1 MMVRTLVVGEVWKTV
16 KRLCLVRGIRILGMY
31 YGKVEPF
38 KKECIDIVIKLK
50 QEASGYPA

>member
-1 MMVRTLVVGEVWKTV
+1 
-16 KRLCLVRGIRILGMY
+16 MY